1 MMVNVLYISVRL
13 LRDKEIIMTL
23 YNGGANKH
31 VPTEALKQ
39 RVTDLATAGIPKYL
53 IAKIIKIDDET
64 LTKHYEYEL
73 SCAQPEAVERI
84 SKVVA
89 LQAEAGDPKAQ
100 ALYLKTQGAKFGW
113 VEKQVVETVS
123 TEDTQALKEKIRE
136 LEEKHT
142 KEY

>member
-1 MMVNVLYISVRL
+1 MAIHNPH
-13 LRDKEIIMTL
+13 E
-23 YNGGANKH
+23 
-31 VPTEALKQ
+31 PTEQLRQ

-64 LTKHYEYEL
+64 LTKHYDYEL

-89 LQAEAGDPKAQ
+89 IQAEGGCPKAQ

-113 VEKQVVETVS
+113 IEKQVIESVNAD
-123 TEDTQALKEKIRE
+123 DTKELKDKIKE
-136 LEEKHT
+136 LEDKY
-142 KEY
+142 KRDY